1 MESKSSLFDDKR
13 VFVTI
18 KKRTEIAEIFSIPK
32 LQPETALYLNIG
44 FLLGF
49 SSKKKQAVKIEKI
62 LKLRKLYIRH

>member
-18 KKRTEIAEIFSIPK
+18 KKRTEIDEIFSIPK
-32 LQPETALYLNIG
+32 LQSETALHLNMG

-49 SSKKKQAVKIEKI
+49 FTKKKQAVKF
-62 LKLRKLYIRH
+62 

>member
-18 KKRTEIAEIFSIPK
+18 KKRTEIDEIFSIPK

-44 FLLGF
+44 LLLGF